1 MKVTAD
7 FFLLLLIL
15 LDFRA
20 IDKGRDIPE
29 GFTQPFDSV
38 VVRDSHQ

>member
-7 FFLLLLIL
+7 FLLLLIL

-20 IDKGRDIPE
+20 IDKGREIPE

-38 VVRDSHQ
+38 VVHCSNQ